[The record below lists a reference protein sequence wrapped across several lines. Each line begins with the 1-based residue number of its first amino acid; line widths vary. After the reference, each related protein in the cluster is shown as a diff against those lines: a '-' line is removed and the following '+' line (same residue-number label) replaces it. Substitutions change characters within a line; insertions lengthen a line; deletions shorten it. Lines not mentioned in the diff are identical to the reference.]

1 MRFATFRAG
10 ATNFS
15 TAIKIIFPNPKGVI
29 LDFRKYKRSLKVEM
43 MQIICDK
50 NI

>member
-1 MRFATFRAG
+1 MGQQFLYR
-10 ATNFS
+10 NQKSFS
-15 TAIKIIFPNPKGVI
+15 PTLKGVI